1 MAGANRTNAVDIKNE
16 LLTNARSFSFFQAM
30 RLLKSFISDNDE
42 VARLST
48 DVNIDNLKITPKL
61 SLAFPTADIDKVELD
76 KDSGKYSLT
85 ANILGLYGTGSPLP
99 TFYTEDLFDDI
110 SKGNNTA
117 KDFLDVIN
125 HRLYELLFAGWSKYR
140 SMQKIVEEK
149 SSIHS
154 DMLFSLIGMSEEAL
168 RDDFQDPT
176 ELLRYTGLFAMGPR
190 SSSGLE
196 TILNDALG
204 GITIKI
210 IQAVECKGIIPD
222 DQRALLGITTTLGVN
237 SQLGMECIMRDGAF
251 RIEIGPVSDKQY
263 RELLPGNAKH
273 KKLVAL
279 TDLYISQPFDYDLEV
294 ILDENEKPG
303 TLCLGSEKSSALG
316 LDTWIFSSTGPD
328 EFRSRFYPDKAA

>member
-1 MAGANRTNAVDIKNE
+1 MAGANRTNSIDIKNE
-16 LLTNARSFSFFQAM
+16 LLTNGRSFSFFQAM
-30 RLLKSFISDNDE
+30 RLLKSFISDEDD
-42 VARLST
+42 VVRLNT
-48 DVNIDNLKITPKL
+48 DVSIDKLKISPNL

-85 ANILGLYGTGSPLP
+85 ANILGLYGTCSPLP

-110 SKGNNTA
+110 ARGDHNA

-149 SSIHS
+149 NSIHA
-154 DMLFSLIGMSEEAL
+154 DILFSLIGMSEGTL
-168 RDDFQDPT
+168 RKDFQDPT
-176 ELLRYTGLFAMGPR
+176 ELLRYSGLFAMGPR

-222 DQRALLGITTTLGVN
+222 SQRALLGITTVLGDN

-251 RIEIGPVSDKQY
+251 RIEIGPVSDRQY
-263 RELLPGNAKH
+263 REFLPGKARH

-279 TDLYISQPFDYDLEV
+279 TELYISQPFDYDLEV
-294 ILDENEKPG
+294 ILDKKERPD
-303 TLCLGSEKSSALG
+303 TICLGSEKWSALG
-316 LDTWIFSSTGPD
+316 LDTWTFSNTGPD
-328 EFRSRFYPDKAA
+328 EYRSRFYPDKAA

>member
-1 MAGANRTNAVDIKNE
+1 MAGTNRTDAIDIKNE
-16 LLTNARSFSFFQAM
+16 LLTNSRSFSFFQAM
-30 RLLKSFISDNDE
+30 RLLKSFISENDE
-42 VARLST
+42 VARLNT
-48 DVNIDNLKITPKL
+48 DVNIDNLKINPKL
-61 SLAFPTADIDKVELD
+61 SLAFPMADIDKVEFD
-76 KDSGKYSLT
+76 KDSGKYNLT

-117 KDFLDVIN
+117 KDFLDIIN

-149 SSIHS
+149 SRIHA
-154 DMLFSLIGMSEEAL
+154 DILFSLIGMSEETL
-168 RDDFQDPT
+168 RNDFQDPV

-210 IQAVECKGIIPD
+210 IQAVKSKGIIPD
-222 DQRALLGITTTLGVN
+222 DQKALLGLSTSLGVN
-237 SQLGMECIMRDGAF
+237 SQLGSECIKSNGAF
-251 RIEIGPVSDKQY
+251 RIEIGPVSDREY
-263 RELLPGNAKH
+263 RELLPGKDRH

-279 TDLYISQPFDYDLEV
+279 TELYMSHPFDYDLEV
-294 ILDENEKPG
+294 ILDEKEKQG
-303 TLCLGSEKSSALG
+303 TICLGSEKCSSLG
-316 LDTWIFSSTGPD
+316 LDTWVFSNEGPD